1 MQTLAT
7 FSLIS
12 SLGFAYLINP
22 IDDSLLFQATSSIAE
37 SIYQK
42 DVIASLNNSIVAG
55 LARANRNDI
64 DAVIGSTKTA
74 KRKQCPVLIDLKIF
88 LIL

>member
-1 MQTLAT
+1 MNTNNSLSFMQTLAT

-55 LARANRNDI
+55 LLLGLFAGTLN
-64 DAVIGSTKTA
+64 V
-74 KRKQCPVLIDLKIF
+74 F
-88 LIL
+88 LEGY

>member
-1 MQTLAT
+1 MNTNNSLSFMQTLAT

-42 DVIASLNNSIVAG
+42 DVIASLNNSIVADYITSVA
-55 LARANRNDI
+55 LETSPKYNY
-64 DAVIGSTKTA
+64 VWK
-74 KRKQCPVLIDLKIF
+74 
-88 LIL
+88 

>member
-1 MQTLAT
+1 MNTNNSLSFMQTLAT

-55 LARANRNDI
+55 LLLGLFA
-64 DAVIGSTKTA
+64 GTLSY
-74 KRKQCPVLIDLKIF
+74 KRYSSHISCSSD
-88 LIL
+88 